1 MPRLK
6 NQINDKERK
15 TQCTLTD
22 GSVVYKVPL
31 GDEETKLGH
40 YIESEVINKTLVF
53 RFAIKA
59 DMPCL
64 RVETKPEFTV
74 AFN

>member
-1 MPRLK
+1 M
-6 NQINDKERK
+6 
-15 TQCTLTD
+15 TD

-31 GDEETKLGH
+31 GDEVTKLGH

-59 DMPCL
+59 DIPAL
-64 RVETKPEFTV
+64 RIEKKEEFTV
-74 AFN
+74 RFD